1 MANSTGLPRLAPTRS
16 AIATS
21 GDKCTWCRRIFCE
34 PLAEDRGEETIDCA
48 VIKHLRRRCWRERQ
62 VDRHGMSLPGADALK
77 ISRKLEALL
86 VALLNQ
92 GKERV
97 DVVR

>member
-1 MANSTGLPRLAPTRS
+1 
-16 AIATS
+16 
-21 GDKCTWCRRIFCE
+21 
-34 PLAEDRGEETIDCA
+34 
-48 VIKHLRRRCWRERQ
+48 
-62 VDRHGMSLPGADALK
+62 MSLPGADALK